1 MFPDVII
8 LLGRRGDE
16 EEEGT
21 RVEGMPYKCEQL
33 LFIFTSLLR
42 LYLITYI
49 SLHPIA
55 VGGSMVGWGGG
66 GGGGHIIEFTS
77 CTGHLGLYSG
87 NVSYIRKDTCNFSLP
102 SMGEGDYANIR
113 IYQDFCR
120 GGGALGRK
128 TQDNSMFDRGEKRLF
143 RLLDG
148 PEKSRLG
155 FNAADARRRKRS

>member
-1 MFPDVII
+1 MSNFCLFLRVYYDFIKLRIFPCI
-8 LLGRRGDE
+8 
-16 EEEGT
+16 
-21 RVEGMPYKCEQL
+21 P
-33 LFIFTSLLR
+33 SLLAEVW
-42 LYLITYI
+42 LGG
-49 SLHPIA
+49 
-55 VGGSMVGWGGG
+55 VGRGRG

-155 FNAADARRRKRS
+155 FNAADTRRRKRS